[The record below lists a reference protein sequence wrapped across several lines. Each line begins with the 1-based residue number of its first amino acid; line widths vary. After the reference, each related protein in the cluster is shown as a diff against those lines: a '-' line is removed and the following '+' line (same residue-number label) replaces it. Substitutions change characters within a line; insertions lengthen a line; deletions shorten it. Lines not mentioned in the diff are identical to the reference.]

1 MADAVSYFGK
11 RPTIAPALLAE
22 IAAQCAQL
30 ATAPAQSSGALWG
43 GLHKLLLKAKVDP
56 HAIMR
61 LVASRDLSALDR
73 LARWLQGEELEAAPL
88 AEDFVTPVVPPE
100 VMKSAMKMFRKRLK
114 YTRLDAESRLGVGP
128 MSSGKK
134 SEIDAIESPREF
146 APVVWAALVA
156 AGKLKREGAGFYSL
170 AVDDLQDD

>member
-1 MADAVSYFGK
+1 MAEAASPFGK
-11 RPTIAPALLAE
+11 RPAVATPLFAE
-22 IAAQCAQL
+22 IGAKRDELASAVP
-30 ATAPAQSSGALWG
+30 ATAGSLWG

-61 LVASRDLSALDR
+61 LIASRDLAMLDSMI
-73 LARWLQGEELEAAPL
+73 RWLEGEEPSVAACADEPKS
-88 AEDFVTPVVPPE
+88 EVVPPE

-114 YTRLDAESRLGVGP
+114 FARLDAESRLGVGP

-146 APVVWAALVA
+146 SPVVWQALVA
-156 AGKLKREGAGFYSL
+156 AGKLKREGARFYSL
-170 AVDDLQDD
+170 VNDDLRDD